1 MTKSIWDSF
10 KLPSVFYEPSELTY
24 VPLPA
29 SVTRK
34 LIFPFKWLLEFSCS
48 LITPEVEALREA
60 LVIIRFGCQYEN
72 QRGCKYVFY
81 NHPKEWVQCLAGR
94 FDELGRTALGMK
106 GWECGPASSGKVQKT
121 TLEGWEVAAPSKP
134 DLSVLLMGQTGW
146 SNCAYF
152 WHHPP
157 PSPLLP
163 LFMPHVFVQR
173 QEFLCHCCLLGCD
186 WDGEKQMTTHGKYLI
201 LRSLMS
207 RSSLTPQTMPV
218 DLVSFNNRRCVYPL
232 FCWCCLT
239 LFFRLGCSL
248 LVEPHRSCFM
258 QEQW

>member
-121 TLEGWEVAAPSKP
+121 TLGGWEVAAPSKP
-134 DLSVLLMGQTGW
+134 DLAMLLMGQTGW

-173 QEFLCHCCLLGCD
+173 QEFLCHCCL
-186 WDGEKQMTTHGKYLI
+186 
-201 LRSLMS
+201 
-207 RSSLTPQTMPV
+207 TPQKMPV

-232 FCWCCLT
+232 FIHFQTW
-239 LFFRLGCSL
+239 LFIAGWTPQEL
-248 LVEPHRSCFM
+248 LHARAVIAE
-258 QEQW
+258 